1 MSNIRCARSMGLE
14 KCLQYQFNQSVEAA
28 LQTGL
33 RGSFVEG
40 SIYGLGNSLTFL
52 AEALIFYVG
61 AVFLAKGTYT
71 YPQVITV
78 INLLVFTVGITVQ
91 LLTFG
96 VSCSRVHSN
105 TQSN

>member
-40 SIYGLGNSLTFL
+40 SIYGMGNSLTFL
-52 AEALIFYVG
+52 AEALVFYVG

-71 YPQVITV
+71 YYQIITV
-78 INLLVFTVGITVQ
+78 INLLVFTVGVTVQ

-96 VSCSRVHSN
+96 ESSSHIHSN
-105 TQSN
+105 TQFN